1 MFGQRSLRRSWSE
14 LRRCG
19 LEPDRRGTIVIEL
32 ARQTRQG
39 NRQGRQDRRRP
50 TPAVARGEFLII
62 LGGEIDVTA
71 TASIEAVSTESG
83 AGRPV
88 DPAAHTASKVG
99 HHYRMPDFYE
109 IGREKVR
116 EYSRAVQ
123 NDHPAHIS
131 EDAAAELGYE
141 HLVAPATFISVVG
154 IIAQKAMFD
163 EVITGYDL
171 SQIMQADQRL
181 EFHRPIVAGDRLTV
195 DVSLDSFRQ
204 MGGSDIIITKNIVTD
219 EAGGEVMTSWT
230 TLVARSGG
238 GSDQD
243 ALDMAKGVMKHDA

>member
-1 MFGQRSLRRSWSE
+1 M
-14 LRRCG
+14 
-19 LEPDRRGTIVIEL
+19 T
-32 ARQTRQG
+32 
-39 NRQGRQDRRRP
+39 
-50 TPAVARGEFLII
+50 
-62 LGGEIDVTA
+62 VTA
-71 TASIEAVSTESG
+71 IATDRGDLPA
-83 AGRPV
+83 V
-88 DPAAHTASKVG
+88 DPAVHTASMVG

-123 NDHPAHIS
+123 NDHPAHSS

-181 EFHRPIVAGDRLTV
+181 EFHRAIVAGDRLTV
-195 DVSLDSFRQ
+195 DVSLESFRQ
-204 MGGSDIIITKNIVTD
+204 MGGSDIIITKNMVTD
-219 EAGGEVMTSWT
+219 QAGEDVMTSWT
-230 TLVARSGG
+230 TLVAKTGG

-243 ALDMAKGVMKHDA
+243 ALEMAKGVMKHDS

>member
-1 MFGQRSLRRSWSE
+1 M
-14 LRRCG
+14 
-19 LEPDRRGTIVIEL
+19 T
-32 ARQTRQG
+32 
-39 NRQGRQDRRRP
+39 
-50 TPAVARGEFLII
+50 
-62 LGGEIDVTA
+62 VTA
-71 TASIEAVSTESG
+71 TSESDV
-83 AGRPV
+83 AY

-123 NDHPAHIS
+123 NDHPAHSS
-131 EDAAAELGYE
+131 EDAAAELGYG

-181 EFHRPIVAGDRLTV
+181 EFHRPMVAGDRLNI
-195 DVSLDSFRQ
+195 DVFLDSFRQ

-219 EAGGEVMTSWT
+219 ENDENVMTSWT

-238 GSDQD
+238 ASDPV
-243 ALDMAKGVMKHDA
+243 ALDIAKGVMKHES